1 MTDNDTT
8 TPPDPH
14 QPHDPY
20 DPLPA
25 APEAA
30 PAALPPSP
38 DPLPRQLPRG
48 ALGAW
53 WLQGFRTAL
62 LMRADWTGL
71 QATPAIVACLFLLP
85 FGLAVLLERLVV
97 VGAASFYWPT
107 LLSSRWAGTVLL
119 ILACWLLMRG
129 PRGSGASGDTGE
141 KDTASPDTAA
151 LFAMLCAQGLPT
163 MLMLAL
169 LFVPMARGG
178 AYGGGAGNSTE
189 MAWLAWGTWW
199 LAFGWLLLMQATL
212 LWRAGTRLAPR
223 LGALLMV
230 AAALVTNQWL
240 NRGAYWYPARAE
252 TAEGED
258 DAVPRFK
265 LTQELVEQQSQLLQA
280 RLQALAPQRK
290 GTIDVYT
297 LTFAPNAEEEV
308 FRRES
313 AMVADVMT
321 TRFDSAGRALQL
333 VSHHDDPASFAWATP
348 VNLQR
353 AITRMAA
360 LMDRDE
366 DVLFLHLTSHGARDG
381 QLASSFW
388 PLEVDSVTPAMLKG
402 WLDAA
407 GIRHRVISVSA
418 CYSGS
423 WIAPLSDPDTLVMT
437 AADADH
443 TSYGCG
449 RRSPLTFF
457 GRAMY
462 DEGMRTTWSFEE
474 AHAAARTRIEQRE
487 KEAGK
492 TDGYSNPQIAVGE
505 RMRETLAALA
515 KQRAAAAGQ

>member
-1 MTDNDTT
+1 MTDTGL
-8 TPPDPH
+8 
-14 QPHDPY
+14 HDPI
-20 DPLPA
+20 DPIPA
-25 APEAA
+25 ASAASAA
-30 PAALPPSP
+30 PDGPPP
-38 DPLPRQLPRG
+38 RPRQLPRG

-53 WLQGFRTAL
+53 WHQGIRTAL
-62 LMRADWTGL
+62 LMRADWSGL
-71 QATPAIVACLFLLP
+71 QATPAITACLLLVP
-85 FGLAVLLERLVV
+85 LALGVLVERLFI
-97 VGAASFYWPT
+97 VGPASFYWPT
-107 LLSSRWAGTVLL
+107 LMTSRWMGLVLL
-119 ILACWLLMRG
+119 VWACWLLMRE
-129 PRGSGASGDTGE
+129 PRRSDGDHRGA
-141 KDTASPDTAA
+141 PDAAA

-163 MLMLAL
+163 LVL
-169 LFVPMARGG
+169 LSLLLVPMARNGLYGSGG
-178 AYGGGAGNSTE
+178 EGG
-189 MAWLAWGTWW
+189 WLAWGTWW
-199 LAFGWLLLMQATL
+199 LAIGWLFLAQAVL

-223 LGALLMV
+223 LGALLIV
-230 AAALVTNQWL
+230 AATLVTNQWL
-240 NRGAYWYPARAE
+240 NRAAHWYPARAE

-258 DAVPRFK
+258 DAAPRFK
-265 LTQELVEQQSQLLQA
+265 LTQELVEQQSQLLQT

-313 AMVADVMT
+313 AMVAEVMT

-353 AITRMAA
+353 AITRVAA

-388 PLEVDSVTPAMLKG
+388 PLEVESVTPAMLKG

-462 DEGMRTTWSFEE
+462 DEGMRTTWSFVE

>member
-1 MTDNDTT
+1 MTDNGLNDSIESIPD
-8 TPPDPH
+8 TPP
-14 QPHDPY
+14 
-20 DPLPA
+20 
-25 APEAA
+25 AP
-30 PAALPPSP
+30 PP
-38 DPLPRQLPRG
+38 QLPRG

-62 LMRADWTGL
+62 LMRADWRGL
-71 QATPAIVACLFLLP
+71 RATPAIAACLFIVPFVLGVGVGRLLITGP
-85 FGLAVLLERLVV
+85 
-97 VGAASFYWPT
+97 ASFYWPT
-107 LLSSRWAGTVLL
+107 LLSSHWMGALL
-119 ILACWLLMRG
+119 LTWACWWLVG
-129 PRGSGASGDTGE
+129 PPRRAADGDIE
-141 KDTASPDTAA
+141 RPDAPA
-151 LFAMLCAQGLPT
+151 LFAMLFAQSLP
-163 MLMLAL
+163 MLVALAL
-169 LFVPMARGG
+169 LFVPMSRNGV
-178 AYGGGAGNSTE
+178 YGSGDASG
-189 MAWLAWGTWW
+189 WLAWGLWW
-199 LAFGWLLLMQATL
+199 LALGWLFLAQAVLM
-212 LWRAGTRLAPR
+212 WRTGTRLAPR
-223 LGALLMV
+223 LGALLIV
-230 AAALVTNQWL
+230 AATLVANQWL
-240 NRGAYWYPARAE
+240 NRATYWYPARAE

-258 DAVPRFK
+258 DAPRFK
-265 LTQELVEQQSQLLQA
+265 LTQDLVEQQSQLLQA
-280 RLQALAPQRK
+280 QLQAIAPQRK

-333 VSHHDDPASFAWATP
+333 VSHHDDPAVFPWATP

-418 CYSGS
+418 CFSGS

-462 DEGMRTTWSFEE
+462 DEGIRTTWSFEE

-505 RMRETLAALA
+505 RMRETLAALV
-515 KQRAAAAGQ
+515 KQRTAATGQ

>member
-1 MTDNDTT
+1 MTDNGPNDSIDPLQPISAVPEATAAT
-8 TPPDPH
+8 TPPSSD
-14 QPHDPY
+14 
-20 DPLPA
+20 
-25 APEAA
+25 
-30 PAALPPSP
+30 S
-38 DPLPRQLPRG
+38 LPRQLPRG

-71 QATPAIVACLFLLP
+71 QATPALTACLFLVP
-85 FGLAVLLERLVV
+85 LAIGVGIERLFI
-97 VGAASFYWPT
+97 VGAATFYWPT
-107 LLSSRWAGTVLL
+107 LLTSRWMGLVLL
-119 ILACWLLMRG
+119 IWACWLLVRAPGHGRG
-129 PRGSGASGDTGE
+129 DGD
-141 KDTASPDTAA
+141 KSVPDAAA

-163 MLMLAL
+163 LVMLSL
-169 LFVPMARGG
+169 LFVPMARNGLYGSGG
-178 AYGGGAGNSTE
+178 EGGWA
-189 MAWLAWGTWW
+189 AWGTWW
-199 LAFGWLLLMQATL
+199 IAMGWLFLAQAAL
-212 LWRAGTRLAPR
+212 LWRAGTRFVPR
-223 LGALLMV
+223 LGALLLV
-230 AAALVTNQWL
+230 AATLLTNQWL
-240 NRGAYWYPARAE
+240 NRGAHWYPARSE
-252 TAEGED
+252 TAEGDD
-258 DAVPRFK
+258 DAAPRFK
-265 LTQELVEQQSQLLQA
+265 LTQELVEQQSQLLRT

-321 TRFDSAGRALQL
+321 TRFDGAGRALQL

-353 AITRMAA
+353 AIARMAA

-388 PLEVDSVTPAMLKG
+388 PLEVESVTPAMLKG

-474 AHAAARTRIEQRE
+474 AHAAARKVIEQRE

-515 KQRAAAAGQ
+515 KQRAAAAHP

>member
-1 MTDNDTT
+1 MTDNGLNDSIDPLQPIPAVPGATAAT
-8 TPPDPH
+8 TPPSA
-14 QPHDPY
+14 
-20 DPLPA
+20 DPL
-25 APEAA
+25 
-30 PAALPPSP
+30 S
-38 DPLPRQLPRG
+38 RQLPRG

-71 QATPAIVACLFLLP
+71 QATPALTACLFLVP
-85 FGLAVLLERLVV
+85 FAIGVGIERLFI
-97 VGAASFYWPT
+97 VGAATFYWPT
-107 LLSSRWAGTVLL
+107 LLSSRWMGLVLL
-119 ILACWLLMRG
+119 IWACWLLLRAPKHG
-129 PRGSGASGDTGE
+129 HGDADKGA
-141 KDTASPDTAA
+141 PDAAA
-151 LFAMLCAQGLPT
+151 LFAMLCAQGLP
-163 MLMLAL
+163 MLAMLSL
-169 LFVPMARGG
+169 LFVPMARNGLYGSGG
-178 AYGGGAGNSTE
+178 EGG
-189 MAWLAWGTWW
+189 WVAWGTWW
-199 LAFGWLLLMQATL
+199 IAMGWLFLAQAVL
-212 LWRAGTRLAPR
+212 LWRAGTRFVPR
-223 LGALLMV
+223 LGALLLV
-230 AAALVTNQWL
+230 AATLLTNQWL
-240 NRGAYWYPARAE
+240 NRGAHWYPARAE
-252 TAEGED
+252 TAEGDD
-258 DAVPRFK
+258 DAAPRFK

-321 TRFDSAGRALQL
+321 TRFDGAGRALQL

-353 AITRMAA
+353 AIARMAA

-388 PLEVDSVTPAMLKG
+388 PLEVESVTPAMLKG

-423 WIAPLSDPDTLVMT
+423 WIAPLSGPDTLVMT

-474 AHAAARTRIEQRE
+474 AHAAARKVIEQRE

-505 RMRETLAALA
+505 RMRATLAALV
-515 KQRAAAAGQ
+515 KQRSANP

>member
-1 MTDNDTT
+1 MTDNGLNDSIEPKT
-8 TPPDPH
+8 DA
-14 QPHDPY
+14 PHDAPH
-20 DPLPA
+20 DATHDA
-25 APEAA
+25 ASA
-30 PAALPPSP
+30 PPP
-38 DPLPRQLPRG
+38 QLPRG

-53 WLQGFRTAL
+53 WLQGIRTAL
-62 LMRADWTGL
+62 LMRADWSGL
-71 QATPAIVACLFLLP
+71 RATPAITACLFLVP
-85 FGLAVLLERLVV
+85 FVLGVGVGRLLIT
-97 VGAASFYWPT
+97 GPASFYWPT
-107 LLSSRWAGTVLL
+107 LLSSHWMGVVLL
-119 ILACWLLMRG
+119 AWACWWLVRA
-129 PRGSGASGDTGE
+129 PRHDGDGSE
-141 KDTASPDTAA
+141 PDAAA
-151 LFAMLCAQGLPT
+151 LFAMLCAQGLP
-163 MLMLAL
+163 MLVALAL
-169 LFVPMARGG
+169 LFVPMSRGG
-178 AYGGGAGNSTE
+178 VYGSAGAGG
-189 MAWLAWGTWW
+189 WLAWGLWW
-199 LAFGWLLLMQATL
+199 LALGWLFLAQAVL
-212 LWRAGTRLAPR
+212 LWRTGTRLAPR
-223 LGALLMV
+223 LGALLVV
-230 AAALVTNQWL
+230 AAVLVANQWL
-240 NRGAYWYPARAE
+240 NRATYWYPARAE

-258 DAVPRFK
+258 DAPRFK
-265 LTQELVEQQSQLLQA
+265 LTQELVEQQSQLLQTQ
-280 RLQALAPQRK
+280 LQAIAPQRK

-297 LTFAPNAEEEV
+297 LTFAPDAEEEV

-313 AMVADVMT
+313 AMVTDVMT

-333 VSHHDDPASFAWATP
+333 VSHHDDPAAFPWATP

-418 CYSGS
+418 CFSGS

-505 RMRETLAALA
+505 RMRATLAALA

>member
-1 MTDNDTT
+1 MTDNGLTE
-8 TPPDPH
+8 PLDPLHPLH
-14 QPHDPY
+14 Q
-20 DPLPA
+20 LPA
-25 APEAA
+25 APDAV
-30 PAALPPSP
+30 PPSP
-38 DPLPRQLPRG
+38 PEPLPRQLPRG

-62 LMRADWTGL
+62 LMRADWRGL
-71 QATPAIVACLFLLP
+71 QATPAIVACLFLVP
-85 FGLAVLLERLVV
+85 FALAVLLERLTI
-97 VGAASFYWPT
+97 VGAAIFYWPT
-107 LLSSRWAGTVLL
+107 LLSSRWAGTALL
-119 ILACWLLMRG
+119 ILACWLLLRG
-129 PRGSGASGDTGE
+129 PRRSAGDNTGN
-141 KDTASPDTAA
+141 DTASPDAAA
-151 LFAMLCAQGLPT
+151 LFAMLCAQGLP
-163 MLMLAL
+163 MLVMLSL
-169 LFVPMARGG
+169 LFVPMARSG
-178 AYGGGAGNSTE
+178 AHGGAGNSTE
-189 MAWLAWGTWW
+189 LAWLAWGSWW
-199 LAFGWLLLMQATL
+199 LACGWIFLSQAVL

-223 LGALLMV
+223 LGALMIV
-230 AAALVTNQWL
+230 AATLVANQWL
-240 NRGAYWYPARAE
+240 NRAAYWYPSRAE

-258 DAVPRFK
+258 DAAPRFK
-265 LTQELVEQQSQLLQA
+265 LTQELVEQQSQLLQT

-313 AMVADVMT
+313 AMVTDVMT

-353 AITRMAA
+353 AIARMAA

-366 DVLFLHLTSHGARDG
+366 DVLFLHLTSHGARNG

-462 DEGMRTTWSFEE
+462 DEGLRKTWSFEE
-474 AHAAARTRIEQRE
+474 AHAAARTVIEQRE

-492 TDGYSNPQIAVGE
+492 TDGYSNPQIAMGE
-505 RMRETLAALA
+505 RMRATLAALA
-515 KQRAAAAGQ
+515 KQRSAAAGQ